1 MKKIISTLIILALC
15 LSNFICVQA
24 SEQQYVFSISD
35 AVIEY
40 TQEGNVSVLVRE
52 NAGFASFILEVKYNT
67 DFLELISS
75 EKSTGADT
83 VYNNSSIVI
92 NDDTQGKI
100 KMVFASQEN
109 VTQDISLVDLT
120 FKAIGVPENNGDTL
134 IELNASFLDD
144 ADWSNSDLT
153 SAASA
158 QNGTVNIQ
166 ALKDVEITNSG
177 KTEYIENQELDL
189 STISA
194 TAIYNNGEEKELSH
208 EEYEITN
215 YSAPLKVGEVPELK
229 YTENG
234 ITIEKELGITV
245 REKRVSGIRV
255 DSINVKTEYIE
266 DQEFVSDGLAVYKVY
281 DNDEE
286 EQLADNKYK
295 IDKKDVTLTLAD
307 NKVVVSYTEGETYSA
322 SINITVSA
330 KKLVSIRLDGTPDK
344 KVYKVGES
352 FAIGNMKVY
361 GTYNNGKKYLIT
373 DYSINGFDGTYGE
386 KSVYVSKDGVNSENI
401 SIKVVV
407 PGDVTYNGLVQPND
421 ATALLQHVAGLIVL
435 EDYRQVSADVYGN
448 GNGIDPNDAVAILKY
463 CAGYEI
469 ELK

>member
-40 TQEGNVSVLVRE
+40 TQEGNVSVSVSK

-75 EKSTGADT
+75 KKSTGADT

-92 NDDTQGKI
+92 NDDTPGKI

-120 FKAIGVPENNGDTL
+120 FKAIDVPENNGDTL

-153 SAASA
+153 SNALA

-177 KTEYIENQELDL
+177 KTEYIENQALDL

-194 TAIYNNGEEKELSH
+194 TAIYNNSEEKELSD

-215 YSAPLKVGEVPELK
+215 YSTPLKVGEVPKLK

-255 DSINVKTEYIE
+255 DSTNVKTEYIE
-266 DQEFVSDGLAVYKVY
+266 DQEFVSDRLVVYKVY

-286 EQLADNKYK
+286 EQLADNKYT
-295 IDKKDVTLTLAD
+295 IDKNDVALTLAD
-307 NKVVVSYTEGETYSA
+307 NKVVVSYTEGQTYSA
-322 SINITVSA
+322 SINITVSE
-330 KKLVSIRLDGTPDK
+330 KKLVSIRLDGAPDK

-361 GTYNNGKKYLIT
+361 GTYNNGKEYLVT
-373 DYSINGFDGTYGE
+373 DYSINGFDGTFGE
-386 KSVYVSKDGVNSENI
+386 KSIYISKDGINSE
-401 SIKVVV
+401 SIAIKIVV

-421 ATALLQHVAGLIVL
+421 ATALLQHIAGLIVL